1 MRVVPS
7 IENIFICSGAVVLG
21 LGAYACVPYDDAV
34 HQVAVTVECS
44 PGTTPST
51 PHGDPYDGI
60 TSITCMDG
68 IEEYFQ
74 PREVISDTVGISD
87 KNILA
92 SYVISCVDLKSGAKV
107 TPLVTDNLSAGD
119 PTRYSVFCPWVAK
132 RQDGTPPIS
141 PTIVGH

>member
-7 IENIFICSGAVVLG
+7 IENIFKYSGAVIFG
-21 LGAYACVPYDDAV
+21 LGACACVPSYKAV
-34 HQVAVTVECS
+34 HQVAVTVECT

-60 TSITCMDG
+60 TSITCMDDN
-68 IEEYFQ
+68 EVYFQ
-74 PREVISDTVGISD
+74 PREVISETVGLSD
-87 KNILA
+87 ENILA
-92 SYVISCVDLKSGAKV
+92 SYVISCVDLDSGVKV

-132 RQDGTPPIS
+132 KQDGTPPIS
-141 PTIVGH
+141 PTIVG